1 MFLFQPQS
9 KVLGVKSCIFH
20 TEQVIPAILL
30 FPPIWGLDGV
40 WLAQPFSD
48 FIAAVTAW
56 GFLWYHVK
64 NVKIRVKDEL
74 MSMLIVFLLYI

>member
-1 MFLFQPQS
+1 
-9 KVLGVKSCIFH
+9 
-20 TEQVIPAILL
+20 
-30 FPPIWGLDGV
+30 LDGV

-64 NVKIRVKDEL
+64 NVKNKG
-74 MSMLIVFLLYI
+74 